1 MVSTQ
6 SLLITLTIVSV
17 TCAIAVLLAR
27 RWQLLL
33 VPAWLAGIG
42 WSAAMLVA
50 FYFVQS
56 AWPPIPWTVAAL
68 DAEPWESVVYP
79 LMAVCI
85 VWPLIIERVKPWPAV
100 GLLTAMGLSCLP
112 LLAALCQSERFA
124 SLHIG
129 NTPWALSTL
138 LAIGINWIA
147 MERLQASGA
156 GRWSLLIVV
165 GQSMTVAALIMTCYG
180 RFGEWATLTGIALG
194 GVALARICISNPLAT
209 WLTSLALPALAL
221 NAILIMHIREYRSVP
236 LPFWFPALPFL
247 LPTLVATVD
256 AAWASRLYPIIRVIV
271 AGMVT
276 IVLAAATIAI
286 ILAVNGPAE
295 EW

>member
-1 MVSTQ
+1 MSTQ
-6 SLLITLTIVSV
+6 SLLITLAIVSV

-33 VPAWLAGIG
+33 VPAWLAGVG
-42 WSAAMLVA
+42 WSVATLVA

-56 AWPPIPWTVAAL
+56 AWPPIPWTAAAL
-68 DAEPWESVVYP
+68 DAEPWESLIYP

-85 VWPLIIERVKPWPAV
+85 LWPLISDRLKPWPAV
-100 GLLTAMGLSCLP
+100 GLLAAIGFSCVP
-112 LLAALCQSERFA
+112 MLAALCQSERFA

-129 NTPWALSTL
+129 NTPWAMSAL
-138 LAIGINWIA
+138 LAIGLNWLA
-147 MERLQASGA
+147 MERMQATGA

-180 RFGEWATLTGIALG
+180 RFGEWATLSGITLG
-194 GVALARICISNPLAT
+194 VVALARICVSNSLSA
-209 WLTSLALPALAL
+209 WSTSLALPALAL

-236 LPFWFPALPFL
+236 LPIWFPALPFL
-247 LPTLVATVD
+247 LPTLVVTVD
-256 AAWASRLYPIIRVIV
+256 IAWASRLPPIVRVIT
-271 AGMVT
+271 AGVVT
-276 IVLAAATIAI
+276 VMLAASAIAI
-286 ILAVNGPAE
+286 ILALNGPGE